1 MAAVIVPKNSAANA
15 VPDDASI
22 PPNFHPYIKV
32 TVEGGRQNG
41 RLRHKSYGKS
51 SDKNHFFQNQ
61 NVNFDFDKA
70 TITRVSVVTN

>member
-32 TVEGGRQNG
+32 TVEGGPENG
-41 RLRHKSYGKS
+41 RLRHKLHTKS
-51 SDKNHFFQNQ
+51 SDKNRFFQNQ
-61 NVNFDFDKA
+61 NENLDFDK
-70 TITRVSVVTN
+70 TTTTRVLVATN